1 MSKNERMVGISRRT
15 LVKSTAIGSLALA
28 AGGFSLPFTLRS
40 AAAAVQQAREKVVW
54 GACSVNCGSR
64 CALRLHVKDNEVTW
78 VETDN
83 TGSDEYGNHQVRA
96 CLRGR
101 SIRRRINHPDRLNYP
116 MKRVGKRGEGKFE
129 RISWD
134 EALDTIASSL
144 KKTVE
149 QYGNEAVYIQ
159 YSSGIVGGNMT
170 RSSPSASA
178 VKRLMNCYGG
188 SLNQYGSYSTAQI
201 SCAMPYTY
209 GSNDG
214 NSTTDIENSKLVVMF
229 GNNPAETRMSG
240 GGITYLLEKARE
252 KSNAKMIVI
261 DPRYTDTAAGRED
274 KWLPIRPGTDAAL
287 VAGIA
292 WVLINENL
300 VDQPFLDKYCVG
312 YDEKTLPADAP
323 KNGHYKAYILG
334 EGDDKTAKTPQWA
347 SQITGIPEDRIIKLA
362 REIGTAKPA
371 YICQGWGP
379 QRQANGELTARA
391 IAMLPIL
398 TGNVGISGG
407 NSGARESTYTITIER
422 LPVLDNPVKT
432 SISCFSWTD
441 AIDHGPQMT
450 AIRDG
455 VRGKD
460 KLDVPIK
467 FIWNYAGNTLV
478 NQHSDINKTHEILQD
493 ESKCEMIV
501 VIENFMT
508 SSAKY
513 ADILLPD
520 LMTVEQE
527 DIIPNDYAGNMGY
540 LIFLQPVTSE
550 KFERKPIYWIL
561 SEVAKRLGPDVYQKF
576 TEGRTQEQWLQ
587 HLYAKMLAKD
597 PALPSY
603 DELKKM
609 GIYKRKDPNGHFV
622 AYKAFRDDP
631 EANPLKTPSGKIEIY
646 SSRLAEIARTWELEK
661 DEVISPLPVYASTF
675 EGWNSPERRT
685 FPLQLFGF
693 HYKSRTH
700 STYGNI
706 DLLKAACRQE
716 VWINP
721 IDAQKRGIA
730 NGDMVRVFNHR
741 GEVRL
746 PAKVTP
752 RILPGVSA
760 MGQGAWHEANM
771 SGDKIDHGGCVNTL
785 TSRAIAMLSVLTGNV
800 GINGGNSGVREG
812 SWDLGVEWFPM
823 LENPVK
829 TQISVFTWTDAIDHG
844 TEMTATRDG
853 VRGKEKLDVPIKFL
867 WCYASNTLINQHGDI
882 NHTHEVLQDDS
893 KCEMIVGIDH
903 FMTASAKYC
912 DILLPDLMPTEQ
924 EDLISHESAGNM
936 GYVILAQPATS
947 AKFERK
953 PIYWMLSEVAKRL
966 GPDVYQTFTEGRSQH
981 EWIKY
986 LHAKTKERNPEMPD
1000 YEEMKTTG
1008 IFKKKCPEEHYVA
1021 FRAFREDPQ
1030 ANPLKTPSGKIE
1042 IYSERLAKI
1051 ADTWELKKDEIIHPL
1066 PAYTPGF
1073 DGWDDPLRKTYPLQL
1088 TGFHYKA
1095 RTHSSYGNIDV
1106 LQQACP
1112 QEVWINPIDAQ
1123 ARGIRHGD
1131 TVRVFNNNGEMLI
1144 AAKVTPRILPGV
1156 TAIGQGAW
1164 LKADMFGDRVD
1175 HGGSINI
1182 LTSHRPSPLAKGN
1195 PSHSNLV
1202 QIEKV

>member
-274 KWLPIRPGTDAAL
+274 EWLPIRPGTDAAL

-347 SQITGIPEDRIIKLA
+347 SQ
-362 REIGTAKPA
+362 
-371 YICQGWGP
+371 GWGP
-379 QRQANGELTARA
+379 QRHSNGE
-391 IAMLPIL
+391 
-398 TGNVGISGG
+398 
-407 NSGARESTYTITIER
+407 
-422 LPVLDNPVKT
+422 
-432 SISCFSWTD
+432 
-441 AIDHGPQMT
+441 Q
-450 AIRDG
+450 
-455 VRGKD
+455 
-460 KLDVPIK
+460 
-467 FIWNYAGNTLV
+467 
-478 NQHSDINKTHEILQD
+478 
-493 ESKCEMIV
+493 
-501 VIENFMT
+501 
-508 SSAKY
+508 
-513 ADILLPD
+513 
-520 LMTVEQE
+520 
-527 DIIPNDYAGNMGY
+527 
-540 LIFLQPVTSE
+540 
-550 KFERKPIYWIL
+550 
-561 SEVAKRLGPDVYQKF
+561 
-576 TEGRTQEQWLQ
+576 
-587 HLYAKMLAKD
+587 
-597 PALPSY
+597 
-603 DELKKM
+603 
-609 GIYKRKDPNGHFV
+609 
-622 AYKAFRDDP
+622 
-631 EANPLKTPSGKIEIY
+631 
-646 SSRLAEIARTWELEK
+646 
-661 DEVISPLPVYASTF
+661 
-675 EGWNSPERRT
+675 
-685 FPLQLFGF
+685 
-693 HYKSRTH
+693 
-700 STYGNI
+700 
-706 DLLKAACRQE
+706 
-716 VWINP
+716 
-721 IDAQKRGIA
+721 
-730 NGDMVRVFNHR
+730 
-741 GEVRL
+741 
-746 PAKVTP
+746 
-752 RILPGVSA
+752 
-760 MGQGAWHEANM
+760 
-771 SGDKIDHGGCVNTL
+771 

>member
-1 MSKNERMVGISRRT
+1 MSKNEQMVGISRRT

-40 AAAAVQQAREKVVW
+40 AAAAVQQASEKVVW

-83 TGSDEYGNHQVRA
+83 TGNDEYGNHQVRA

-274 KWLPIRPGTDAAL
+274 EWLPIRPGTDAAL

-347 SQITGIPEDRIIKLA
+347 SQITGIPVDRIIKLA

-450 AIRDG
+450 AI
-455 VRGKD
+455 
-460 KLDVPIK
+460 
-467 FIWNYAGNTLV
+467 
-478 NQHSDINKTHEILQD
+478 
-493 ESKCEMIV
+493 
-501 VIENFMT
+501 
-508 SSAKY
+508 
-513 ADILLPD
+513 
-520 LMTVEQE
+520 
-527 DIIPNDYAGNMGY
+527 
-540 LIFLQPVTSE
+540 
-550 KFERKPIYWIL
+550 
-561 SEVAKRLGPDVYQKF
+561 
-576 TEGRTQEQWLQ
+576 
-587 HLYAKMLAKD
+587 
-597 PALPSY
+597 
-603 DELKKM
+603 
-609 GIYKRKDPNGHFV
+609 
-622 AYKAFRDDP
+622 
-631 EANPLKTPSGKIEIY
+631 
-646 SSRLAEIARTWELEK
+646 
-661 DEVISPLPVYASTF
+661 
-675 EGWNSPERRT
+675 
-685 FPLQLFGF
+685 
-693 HYKSRTH
+693 
-700 STYGNI
+700 
-706 DLLKAACRQE
+706 
-716 VWINP
+716 
-721 IDAQKRGIA
+721 
-730 NGDMVRVFNHR
+730 
-741 GEVRL
+741 
-746 PAKVTP
+746 
-752 RILPGVSA
+752 
-760 MGQGAWHEANM
+760 
-771 SGDKIDHGGCVNTL
+771 
-785 TSRAIAMLSVLTGNV
+785 
-800 GINGGNSGVREG
+800 
-812 SWDLGVEWFPM
+812 
-823 LENPVK
+823 
-829 TQISVFTWTDAIDHG
+829 
-844 TEMTATRDG
+844 RDG

-1042 IYSERLAKI
+1042 IYSERLATI

>member
-1 MSKNERMVGISRRT
+1 MSKNEQMVGISRRT

-40 AAAAVQQAREKVVW
+40 AAAAVQQASEKVVW

-83 TGSDEYGNHQVRA
+83 TGSDKYGNHQVRA

-274 KWLPIRPGTDAAL
+274 
-287 VAGIA
+287 
-292 WVLINENL
+292 E
-300 VDQPFLDKYCVG
+300 C
-312 YDEKTLPADAP
+312 
-323 KNGHYKAYILG
+323 
-334 EGDDKTAKTPQWA
+334 
-347 SQITGIPEDRIIKLA
+347 
-362 REIGTAKPA
+362 
-371 YICQGWGP
+371 
-379 QRQANGELTARA
+379 
-391 IAMLPIL
+391 
-398 TGNVGISGG
+398 
-407 NSGARESTYTITIER
+407 
-422 LPVLDNPVKT
+422 
-432 SISCFSWTD
+432 
-441 AIDHGPQMT
+441 HGPQMT

-646 SSRLAEIARTWELEK
+646 SSKLAEIARTWELEK

-675 EGWNSPERRT
+675 EGWDSPERST

-706 DLLKAACRQE
+706 DVLKAACRQE

-785 TSRAIAMLSVLTGNV
+785 T
-800 GINGGNSGVREG
+800 
-812 SWDLGVEWFPM
+812 
-823 LENPVK
+823 
-829 TQISVFTWTDAIDHG
+829 
-844 TEMTATRDG
+844 
-853 VRGKEKLDVPIKFL
+853 
-867 WCYASNTLINQHGDI
+867 TL
-882 NHTHEVLQDDS
+882 
-893 KCEMIVGIDH
+893 
-903 FMTASAKYC
+903 
-912 DILLPDLMPTEQ
+912 
-924 EDLISHESAGNM
+924 
-936 GYVILAQPATS
+936 
-947 AKFERK
+947 
-953 PIYWMLSEVAKRL
+953 
-966 GPDVYQTFTEGRSQH
+966 
-981 EWIKY
+981 
-986 LHAKTKERNPEMPD
+986 
-1000 YEEMKTTG
+1000 
-1008 IFKKKCPEEHYVA
+1008 
-1021 FRAFREDPQ
+1021 
-1030 ANPLKTPSGKIE
+1030 
-1042 IYSERLAKI
+1042 
-1051 ADTWELKKDEIIHPL
+1051 
-1066 PAYTPGF
+1066 
-1073 DGWDDPLRKTYPLQL
+1073 
-1088 TGFHYKA
+1088 
-1095 RTHSSYGNIDV
+1095 
-1106 LQQACP
+1106 
-1112 QEVWINPIDAQ
+1112 
-1123 ARGIRHGD
+1123 
-1131 TVRVFNNNGEMLI
+1131 
-1144 AAKVTPRILPGV
+1144 
-1156 TAIGQGAW
+1156 
-1164 LKADMFGDRVD
+1164 
-1175 HGGSINI
+1175 
-1182 LTSHRPSPLAKGN
+1182 RPSPLAKGN
-1195 PSHSNLV
+1195 PQHTNLV
-1202 QIEKV
+1202 EIEKI

>member
-1 MSKNERMVGISRRT
+1 MSKNDRMVGISRRT

-40 AAAAVQQAREKVVW
+40 AAATVQQASEKVIW

-116 MKRVGKRGEGKFE
+116 MKRVGTRGEGKFE

-252 KSNAKMIVI
+252 KSN
-261 DPRYTDTAAGRED
+261 
-274 KWLPIRPGTDAAL
+274 
-287 VAGIA
+287 
-292 WVLINENL
+292 
-300 VDQPFLDKYCVG
+300 
-312 YDEKTLPADAP
+312 
-323 KNGHYKAYILG
+323 
-334 EGDDKTAKTPQWA
+334 
-347 SQITGIPEDRIIKLA
+347 
-362 REIGTAKPA
+362 
-371 YICQGWGP
+371 
-379 QRQANGELTARA
+379 
-391 IAMLPIL
+391 
-398 TGNVGISGG
+398 
-407 NSGARESTYTITIER
+407 
-422 LPVLDNPVKT
+422 
-432 SISCFSWTD
+432 
-441 AIDHGPQMT
+441 
-450 AIRDG
+450 
-455 VRGKD
+455 
-460 KLDVPIK
+460 
-467 FIWNYAGNTLV
+467 
-478 NQHSDINKTHEILQD
+478 
-493 ESKCEMIV
+493 
-501 VIENFMT
+501 
-508 SSAKY
+508 
-513 ADILLPD
+513 
-520 LMTVEQE
+520 
-527 DIIPNDYAGNMGY
+527 
-540 LIFLQPVTSE
+540 
-550 KFERKPIYWIL
+550 
-561 SEVAKRLGPDVYQKF
+561 
-576 TEGRTQEQWLQ
+576 
-587 HLYAKMLAKD
+587 AKMLAKD

-785 TSRAIAMLSVLTGNV
+785 T
-800 GINGGNSGVREG
+800 
-812 SWDLGVEWFPM
+812 
-823 LENPVK
+823 
-829 TQISVFTWTDAIDHG
+829 
-844 TEMTATRDG
+844 
-853 VRGKEKLDVPIKFL
+853 
-867 WCYASNTLINQHGDI
+867 TL
-882 NHTHEVLQDDS
+882 
-893 KCEMIVGIDH
+893 
-903 FMTASAKYC
+903 
-912 DILLPDLMPTEQ
+912 
-924 EDLISHESAGNM
+924 
-936 GYVILAQPATS
+936 
-947 AKFERK
+947 
-953 PIYWMLSEVAKRL
+953 
-966 GPDVYQTFTEGRSQH
+966 
-981 EWIKY
+981 
-986 LHAKTKERNPEMPD
+986 
-1000 YEEMKTTG
+1000 
-1008 IFKKKCPEEHYVA
+1008 
-1021 FRAFREDPQ
+1021 
-1030 ANPLKTPSGKIE
+1030 
-1042 IYSERLAKI
+1042 
-1051 ADTWELKKDEIIHPL
+1051 
-1066 PAYTPGF
+1066 
-1073 DGWDDPLRKTYPLQL
+1073 
-1088 TGFHYKA
+1088 
-1095 RTHSSYGNIDV
+1095 
-1106 LQQACP
+1106 
-1112 QEVWINPIDAQ
+1112 
-1123 ARGIRHGD
+1123 
-1131 TVRVFNNNGEMLI
+1131 
-1144 AAKVTPRILPGV
+1144 
-1156 TAIGQGAW
+1156 
-1164 LKADMFGDRVD
+1164 
-1175 HGGSINI
+1175 
-1182 LTSHRPSPLAKGN
+1182 RPSPLAKGN
-1195 PSHSNLV
+1195 PQHTNLV
-1202 QIEKV
+1202 EIEKI